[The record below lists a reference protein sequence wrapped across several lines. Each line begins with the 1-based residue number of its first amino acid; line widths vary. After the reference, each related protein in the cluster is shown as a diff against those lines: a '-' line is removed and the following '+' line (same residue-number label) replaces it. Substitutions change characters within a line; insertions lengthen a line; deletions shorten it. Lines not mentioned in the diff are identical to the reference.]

1 MNNQEIDIETRLMV
15 AEIGLQVA
23 ATMINSLDR
32 KLELLI
38 KENRER

>member
-15 AEIGLQVA
+15 AEISLQVA
-23 ATMINSLDR
+23 ATMINNLDR
-32 KLELLI
+32 KLDLLI